1 MATPAKF
8 DSILSNLVGE
18 LNELSLEMS
27 EDSRGDAEGF
37 ATSVRSFRNFLDIM
51 EVAADTAIEHDQPR
65 GVERSSSSSSSLN
78 AGGSSRP
85 NDASAV
91 QGAGSTPYQHS
102 LASSPLSDRPTS
114 PSMITSEAS
123 ALAKCKAEL
132 LERWTDWNQPN
143 LVLREDVD
151 AFLAFRSEG
160 AFVVRTSSTHENAM
174 VLCIKF
180 SEVVIHYLLER

>member
-1 MATPAKF
+1 
-8 DSILSNLVGE
+8 
-18 LNELSLEMS
+18 
-27 EDSRGDAEGF
+27 
-37 ATSVRSFRNFLDIM
+37 
-51 EVAADTAIEHDQPR
+51 
-65 GVERSSSSSSSLN
+65 
-78 AGGSSRP
+78 
-85 NDASAV
+85 
-91 QGAGSTPYQHS
+91 
-102 LASSPLSDRPTS
+102 
-114 PSMITSEAS
+114 MITSEAS